1 MYKIFG
7 FYKFKKIKNI
17 KLLKKN
23 LKNFIEEEQVRGTII
38 ISIEGI
44 NGTIS
49 FKPTKYKKVKNK
61 ILNLLN
67 IRKLDNENISYYKY
81 QAFKKGKIKIK
92 KEVVPIGMKLNK
104 IVTKN
109 KIEPKDWNKFILK
122 KETVLI
128 DTRKNFEF
136 KVGTFK
142 GSINPELNNFRDFP
156 RYFKTLKKNQN
167 IGMFCTGGIRC
178 EKASAYLKKKGF
190 KNVYQLKGG
199 IINYLD
205 NVKKKDS
212 LWSGDCFVFDNRV
225 SIKHGLKPGN
235 LKICPG
241 CRNPIKLSERK
252 SNFYEQG
259 VSCPNCYN
267 NLTNSQKQRFR
278 MRQKQILTA
287 KKHGKKSVS
296 YTHLTLP
303 TI

>member
-23 LKNFIEEEQVRGTII
+23 LKNFIEEEQIRGTII

-287 KKHGKKSVS
+287 KKHGKKYFFQRES
-296 YTHLTLP
+296 
-303 TI
+303 

>member
-23 LKNFIEEEQVRGTII
+23 LKNFIEEEQIRGAII

-267 NLTNSQKQRFR
+267 KLTNSQKQRFR

-287 KKHGKKSVS
+287 KKHGKK
-296 YTHLTLP
+296 YFFQREA
-303 TI
+303 

>member
-7 FYKFKKIKNI
+7 FYKFKQIRNL

-23 LKNFIEEEQVRGTII
+23 LENFIEEEEVRGSII
-38 ISIEGI
+38 ISTEGI

-49 FKPTKYKKVKNK
+49 FKPIKFKKVRNK
-61 ILNLLN
+61 ILSLLN
-67 IRKLDNENISYYKY
+67 ISKLDNENVSSYKY
-81 QAFKKGKIKIK
+81 QAFNKGKIKIK

-104 IVTKN
+104 NIVKN

-142 GSINPELNNFRDFP
+142 GSINPKLNNFREFP
-156 RYFKTLKKNQN
+156 QYFKTLKKNQN
-167 IGMFCTGGIRC
+167 IAMFCTGGIRC
-178 EKASAYLKKKGF
+178 EKASAYLKKEGF

-205 NVKKKDS
+205 SVKKKDS

-225 SIKHGLKPGN
+225 SIKHGLKSGN
-235 LKICPG
+235 LKICSG
-241 CRNPIKLSERK
+241 CREPIKLSERK
-252 SNFYEQG
+252 SSLYEEG
-259 VSCPNCYN
+259 VSCSNCYHK
-267 NLTNSQKQRFR
+267 LTISQKHRFR

-287 KKHGKKSVS
+287 KKIGKK
-296 YTHLTLP
+296 YFFQREA
-303 TI
+303 

>member
-7 FYKFKKIKNI
+7 FYKFKQIKNI

-23 LKNFIEEEQVRGTII
+23 LKNFIEEVEVRGSII

-81 QAFKKGKIKIK
+81 QVFKKGKIKIK

-225 SIKHGLKPGN
+225 SIKHGLKSGN

-252 SNFYEQG
+252 SIFYEQG

-267 NLTNSQKQRFR
+267 KLTNSQKQRFR
-278 MRQKQILTA
+278 MRQKQILAA
-287 KKHGKKSVS
+287 KKNGKK
-296 YTHLTLP
+296 YFFQREA
-303 TI
+303 

>member
-7 FYKFKKIKNI
+7 FYKFKEIKNI

-23 LKNFIEEEQVRGTII
+23 LENFIKEEEVRGSII
-38 ISIEGI
+38 ISSEGV

-104 IVTKN
+104 IVTTN

-128 DTRKNFEF
+128 DTRKSFEF

-142 GSINPELNNFRDFP
+142 GSINPELNNFKDFP

-205 NVKKKDS
+205 SVKKKDS

-287 KKHGKKSVS
+287 KKHGKK
-296 YTHLTLP
+296 YFFQREA
-303 TI
+303 

>member
-128 DTRKNFEF
+128 DTRKSFEF

-178 EKASAYLKKKGF
+178 EKASAYLKRKGF
-190 KNVYQLKGG
+190 RNVYQLKGG

-287 KKHGKKSVS
+287 KKHGKK
-296 YTHLTLP
+296 YFFQREA
-303 TI
+303 

>member
-38 ISIEGI
+38 ISIEGV

-49 FKPTKYKKVKNK
+49 CNPTKYKKVKNK

-156 RYFKTLKKNQN
+156 RYFKTLKKDQN

-267 NLTNSQKQRFR
+267 KLTNSQKQRFR
-278 MRQKQILTA
+278 IRQKQILTA
-287 KKHGKKSVS
+287 KKHGKK
-296 YTHLTLP
+296 YFFQREA
-303 TI
+303 

>member
-23 LKNFIEEEQVRGTII
+23 LKNFIEEEQVRGSII

-287 KKHGKKSVS
+287 KKHGKK
-296 YTHLTLP
+296 YFFQREA
-303 TI
+303 

>member
-49 FKPTKYKKVKNK
+49 FKPTKYKKIKNK

-122 KETVLI
+122 KDTVLI

-287 KKHGKKSVS
+287 KKHGKK
-296 YTHLTLP
+296 YFFQREA
-303 TI
+303 

>member
-38 ISIEGI
+38 ISIEGV

-49 FKPTKYKKVKNK
+49 CNPTKYKKVKNK

-178 EKASAYLKKKGF
+178 EKASAYLKKK
-190 KNVYQLKGG
+190 VLKM
-199 IINYLD
+199 
-205 NVKKKDS
+205 
-212 LWSGDCFVFDNRV
+212 F
-225 SIKHGLKPGN
+225 
-235 LKICPG
+235 
-241 CRNPIKLSERK
+241 
-252 SNFYEQG
+252 
-259 VSCPNCYN
+259 
-267 NLTNSQKQRFR
+267 TN
-278 MRQKQILTA
+278 
-287 KKHGKKSVS
+287 
-296 YTHLTLP
+296 
-303 TI
+303 

>member
-7 FYKFKKIKNI
+7 FYKFKMIKNI

-23 LKNFIEEEQVRGTII
+23 LENFIEKEEIRGSII

-128 DTRKNFEF
+128 DTRKSFEF

-267 NLTNSQKQRFR
+267 KLTNSQKQRFR

-287 KKHGKKSVS
+287 KKHGKK
-296 YTHLTLP
+296 YFFQREA
-303 TI
+303 

>member
-23 LKNFIEEEQVRGTII
+23 LKNFIEEEQIRGTII
-38 ISIEGI
+38 ISTEGI

-67 IRKLDNENISYYKY
+67 IRKFDNENISYYKY

-104 IVTKN
+104 IFTKN
-109 KIEPKDWNKFILK
+109 KIAPKDWNKFILK

-267 NLTNSQKQRFR
+267 KLTNSQKQRFR

-287 KKHGKKSVS
+287 KKHGKK
-296 YTHLTLP
+296 YFFQKEA
-303 TI
+303 

>member
-81 QAFKKGKIKIK
+81 QVFKKGKIKIK

-128 DTRKNFEF
+128 DTRKSFEF

-287 KKHGKKSVS
+287 KKHGKK
-296 YTHLTLP
+296 YFFQREA
-303 TI
+303 

>member
-128 DTRKNFEF
+128 DTRKSFEF

-199 IINYLD
+199 IINYLG

-287 KKHGKKSVS
+287 KKHGKK
-296 YTHLTLP
+296 YFFQREA
-303 TI
+303 

>member
-178 EKASAYLKKKGF
+178 EKASAYLNKKGF

-287 KKHGKKSVS
+287 KKHGKK
-296 YTHLTLP
+296 YFFQREA
-303 TI
+303 

>member
-81 QAFKKGKIKIK
+81 QAFNKGKIKIK

-225 SIKHGLKPGN
+225 SIKHGLKTGN

-287 KKHGKKSVS
+287 KKHGKK
-296 YTHLTLP
+296 YFFQREA
-303 TI
+303 

>member
-49 FKPTKYKKVKNK
+49 FKPTNYKKVKNK

-81 QAFKKGKIKIK
+81 QVFKKGKIKIK

-156 RYFKTLKKNQN
+156 RYFKTLKKDQN

-287 KKHGKKSVS
+287 KKHGKK
-296 YTHLTLP
+296 YFFQREA
-303 TI
+303 

>member
-241 CRNPIKLSERK
+241 CRNPIKFSERK

-287 KKHGKKSVS
+287 KKHGKK
-296 YTHLTLP
+296 YFFQREA
-303 TI
+303 

>member
-156 RYFKTLKKNQN
+156 RYLKTLKKNQN

-287 KKHGKKSVS
+287 KKHGKK
-296 YTHLTLP
+296 YFFQREA
-303 TI
+303 

>member
-23 LKNFIEEEQVRGTII
+23 LKNFIEEEQVRGIII

-49 FKPTKYKKVKNK
+49 FHPTKYQKVKNK

-167 IGMFCTGGIRC
+167 IGMFCKGGIRC

-287 KKHGKKSVS
+287 KKHGKK
-296 YTHLTLP
+296 YFFQREA
-303 TI
+303 

>member
-225 SIKHGLKPGN
+225 SIKHGVKPGN

-287 KKHGKKSVS
+287 KKHGKK
-296 YTHLTLP
+296 YFFQREA
-303 TI
+303 

>member
-23 LKNFIEEEQVRGTII
+23 LKNFIEEEQVRGAII
-38 ISIEGI
+38 ISIEGV

-49 FKPTKYKKVKNK
+49 FKPTKYKKVKNR

-156 RYFKTLKKNQN
+156 RYFKTLKKDQN

-287 KKHGKKSVS
+287 KKHGKK
-296 YTHLTLP
+296 YFFQREA
-303 TI
+303 

>member
-104 IVTKN
+104 IVKKN

-142 GSINPELNNFRDFP
+142 GSINPELNNFKDFP

-287 KKHGKKSVS
+287 KKHGKK
-296 YTHLTLP
+296 YFFQREA
-303 TI
+303 

>member
-267 NLTNSQKQRFR
+267 KLTNSQKQRFR

-287 KKHGKKSVS
+287 KKHGKK
-296 YTHLTLP
+296 YFFQREA
-303 TI
+303 

>member
-23 LKNFIEEEQVRGTII
+23 LKNFIEEEEVRGTII

-287 KKHGKKSVS
+287 KKHGKK
-296 YTHLTLP
+296 YFFQREA
-303 TI
+303 

>member
-23 LKNFIEEEQVRGTII
+23 LKNFIEEEEVRGTII

-49 FKPTKYKKVKNK
+49 FKPIKYKKIKNK

-287 KKHGKKSVS
+287 KKHGKK
-296 YTHLTLP
+296 YFFQREA
-303 TI
+303 

>member
-23 LKNFIEEEQVRGTII
+23 LKNFIEEEQVRGAII

-81 QAFKKGKIKIK
+81 QVFKKGKIKIK

-109 KIEPKDWNKFILK
+109 KLEPKDWNKFILK

-128 DTRKNFEF
+128 DTRKSFEF

-287 KKHGKKSVS
+287 KKHGKK
-296 YTHLTLP
+296 YFFQKEA
-303 TI
+303 

>member
-38 ISIEGI
+38 ISIEGV

-49 FKPTKYKKVKNK
+49 CNPTKYKKVKNK

-241 CRNPIKLSERK
+241 CRNPIKLSDRK

-287 KKHGKKSVS
+287 KKHGKK
-296 YTHLTLP
+296 YFFQREA
-303 TI
+303 